1 MAAARGW
8 SAPATS
14 RRTDRPMMAR
24 ARSVY
29 RCGECGADHAR
40 WAGRCETCGA
50 WNTLTEE
57 PVTAA
62 PAGGRRAREAAAAA
76 RVVPAVRL
84 ADVTGSEAHRWRTG
98 LDEFDFVLGG
108 GLVPGAMVLVGGEPG
123 IGKSTLLLQVA
134 ARLDAA
140 GHRTLYVSGEESP
153 LQVKLRAERLAER
166 ADGVTLV
173 TETALER
180 ILATAAAPSDDAR
193 PLAALVIDSIQ
204 TVHTELLEG
213 APGNVGQVRECAAR
227 LMRFAKEH
235 NVAVFVIGHVTKGG
249 GIAGPKTLEH
259 IVDTVL
265 YFEGEGSLD
274 HRILRATKN
283 RFGSVDE
290 IGVFRMAPSG
300 LEPVANPSALFMG
313 DRQDV
318 ASGSAV
324 SALMEGT
331 RPVLVEVQAL
341 AARAGFGTPQRV
353 ANGID
358 GRRLALL
365 LAVLDKRGGFSCAEL
380 DVFCN
385 LVGGM
390 RVQEPAV
397 DLAVAVAIASSVT
410 DRPLPARAVF
420 LGELGLGGEIRSVS
434 QVERRLAEA
443 AKLGMTEAWLAE
455 RGVPHRVPAGIRVHG
470 VRTLAEVLARTI
482 GPRRAGA
489 SAPAGRRAAAAPTA
503 LPPGAPTDHVF
514 DDEPLADVR

>member
-1 MAAARGW
+1 
-8 SAPATS
+8 
-14 RRTDRPMMAR
+14 MAR
-24 ARSVY
+24 AKSVY
-29 RCGECGADHAR
+29 RCTECGADYPK

-50 WNTLTEE
+50 WNTLAEE
-57 PVTAA
+57 PVAA
-62 PAGGRRAREAAAAA
+62 SSGGRRSRDVLPSEA
-76 RVVPAVRL
+76 VPAVRL
-84 ADVTGSEAHRWRTG
+84 DAVTGSESMRWRTG

-108 GLVPGAMVLVGGEPG
+108 GIVPGAMVLVGGEPG

-134 ARLDAA
+134 ARLDGA

-153 LQVKLRAERLAER
+153 LQVKLRAERLAE
-166 ADGVTLV
+166 AAGGVSLV

-180 ILATAAAPSDDAR
+180 ILATAAAPDAHDAR
-193 PLAALVIDSIQ
+193 PLAVLVVDSIQ
-204 TVHTELLEG
+204 TVHTETLEG

-227 LMRFAKEH
+227 LMRFAKER

-300 LEPVANPSALFMG
+300 LVPVANPSALFMG

-324 SALMEGT
+324 CALMEGT

-365 LAVLDKRGGFSCAEL
+365 LAVLDKRGGFSCADL

-410 DRPLPARAVF
+410 DRALPSHAVF
-420 LGELGLGGEIRSVS
+420 LGELGLGGEVRAVT

-443 AKLGMTEAWLAE
+443 AKLGMTEAYLAE
-455 RGVPHRVPAGIRVHG
+455 RAVPHRVPAGMSVHG
-470 VRTLAEVLARTI
+470 VRTLADVLALTI
-482 GPRRAGA
+482 GPRRAGGA
-489 SAPAGRRAAAAPTA
+489 SARPRTAGGATARSAAARGTA
-503 LPPGAPTDHVF
+503 ARGARVDADF
-514 DDEPLADVR
+514 DSDSDADWSDDDA